1 MPSKYA
7 HLLDNIASV
16 AGSASDTPDTP
27 LIALPGT
34 QAIIAGGGI
43 HYDGALMDQVPTLQ
57 VISRT
62 GIGLDN
68 VSISGA
74 TARGIAVC
82 YAPDAPT
89 ISTAEHT
96 IALLLAVAKRL
107 KWTDQALRCSE
118 KINFRS
124 EYNGLELYERRLGLI
139 GMGRIGSRVAK
150 IALALGMSV
159 VGFDPFISAERANE
173 LGVELAPTLEAV
185 LHTAD
190 IVSLHLPLT
199 PETRGLINA
208 ERLAQ
213 MKPGAILINAARGG
227 LVDEAALFDALESGH
242 LWGAGLDVFTSEP
255 PSADH
260 PLLARDD
267 VIATPHI
274 ASGTGVGQDRLWHT
288 AITQALQVLRGERPP
303 HLVNPEVWPLDK

>member
-1 MPSKYA
+1 
-7 HLLDNIASV
+7 
-16 AGSASDTPDTP
+16 
-27 LIALPGT
+27 
-34 QAIIAGGGI
+34 
-43 HYDGALMDQVPTLQ
+43 
-57 VISRT
+57 
-62 GIGLDN
+62 
-68 VSISGA
+68 
-74 TARGIAVC
+74 
-82 YAPDAPT
+82 
-89 ISTAEHT
+89 
-96 IALLLAVAKRL
+96 
-107 KWTDQALRCSE
+107 LRCSE
-118 KINFRS
+118 KINFHS

-173 LGVELAPTLEAV
+173 LGVELAPTLEAA

-242 LWGAGLDVFTSEP
+242 LWGAGLDVFDPEP

-303 HLVNPEVWPLDK
+303 HLVNPEVWPVDK